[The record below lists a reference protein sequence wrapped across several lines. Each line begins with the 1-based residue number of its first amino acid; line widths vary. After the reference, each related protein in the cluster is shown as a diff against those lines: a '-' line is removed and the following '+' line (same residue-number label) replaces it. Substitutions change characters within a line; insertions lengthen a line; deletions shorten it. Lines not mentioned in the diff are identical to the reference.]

1 MTTYTAITNSQ
12 IDRDSPITEPLMTLL
27 RDNPIAIAE
36 GAVGAPRILS
46 PALDLTQTGIVSTT
60 DNGVTFTTTS
70 PATSVRS
77 LATTGSGIALIT
89 GVVEATTNSG
99 NNGNSI
105 TATITSNRGFPAALA
120 KVTAGGTIQSE
131 FASFAFFVTFGT
143 GDTIHVY
150 MATSGGFSSAYA
162 KCHAQITLMGD
173 L

>member
-1 MTTYTAITNSQ
+1 MTTYTAIPNSD

-27 RDNPIAIAE
+27 RDNPIAITE

-46 PALDLTQTGIVSTT
+46 PALDLTQTGIVSST

-70 PATSVRS
+70 AATSVRS

-120 KVTAGGTIQSE
+120 KVTAGSTSQTE
-131 FASFAFFVTFGT
+131 FASFSFFVTYGESV
-143 GDTIHVY
+143 TIEVY
-150 MATSGGFSSAYA
+150 MATAGSFSSAYA